1 MTLPNPSIH
10 KDYEPDFEQLNGE
23 SQIMDMDAGASA
35 TTEPQARQRQLIE
48 AQRSAG
54 AKRDLTKKKRKSSEE
69 QQAQGKKP
77 VDHLFGS
84 QDLEAVRHT
93 ARASRLRKGSIAQVS
108 LSGVLKLSHKLSI
121 KKKQLSTG
129 SSGDAGNNKRRLI
142 AMASSSG
149 SELTSGKQ
157 QKAAK
162 RQSVRKRQLQHQ
174 HHQQSDQKDPMQVGQ
189 QILEAYLVEQRQREL
204 EEAEQRRRQAAEEE
218 AKRRASREQA
228 AELAA
233 SLGQPAQPE
242 ARHGNNKAQQQRQPI
257 LKVSASR
264 KSFKDFKHISRR
276 IFMRH
281 PSASKTPLQQQHS
294 SASSSSFSAISP
306 LLTGAA
312 MNPSSTQTSQPS
324 GPPTTVVA
332 SGSVGLKPTDKDR
345 DKDKDKRRSVLKI
358 RRSETVF
365 ETAGISSSATQDRQ
379 LLQQLSANL
388 PAK

>member
-10 KDYEPDFEQLNGE
+10 KDYEPDAYEQLNGE
-23 SQIMDMDAGASA
+23 SQIVDMKAGASA
-35 TTEPQARQRQLIE
+35 ATEPQSRQRTRIE

-54 AKRDLTKKKRKSSEE
+54 TKRDLAKKKRKSSEE
-69 QQAQGKKP
+69 QQAQVKKLP
-77 VDHLFGS
+77 DHLFGS
-84 QDLEAVRHT
+84 QDLEAARHT
-93 ARASRLRKGSIAQVS
+93 ARAGRLRKGSIAQVS

-129 SSGDAGNNKRRLI
+129 SSG
-142 AMASSSG
+142 
-149 SELTSGKQ
+149 SELVGKQ
-157 QKAAK
+157 RASK
-162 RQSVRKRQLQHQ
+162 RQSVRQQQLQHQ
-174 HHQQSDQKDPMQVGQ
+174 HRQQSDQKDPMQVGQ
-189 QILEAYLVEQRQREL
+189 QILEAYLVDQRQREL

-233 SLGQPAQPE
+233 SLGLSPQPDMPL
-242 ARHGNNKAQQQRQPI
+242 ARHGNNKPQQQQQQRQPI
-257 LKVSASR
+257 SKVSASR

-281 PSASKTPLQQQHS
+281 PSGSKMPLQQQHS

-306 LLTGAA
+306 LLTGAV
-312 MNPSSTQTSQPS
+312 MNPSSTQTSQQT

-332 SGSVGLKPTDKDR
+332 SGSLGLKPTDKDR
-345 DKDKDKRRSVLKI
+345 DKDKRRSVLKI

-365 ETAGISSSATQDRQ
+365 ETAGISSSTAQDRR